1 MRIGGELTLEYISS
15 DTNIWIDFN
24 TISST
29 EIPFRLPCTYIMYH
43 EALENEVLSPA
54 GLVSD
59 LTRLGLVGVE
69 IDTEEFFYTYELAE
83 KYKRLSVYD
92 RVALAIA
99 KKRNIMLLTGDNAL
113 RKAAIQED
121 VSVMGTIGLLDRLY
135 EEGRIKRREYEK
147 CLRDFLKHPERR
159 LPKNE
164 LEDRLKNL
172 KGGPK

>member
-1 MRIGGELTLEYISS
+1 MEYISS
-15 DTNIWIDFN
+15 DTNIWIDFS
-24 TISST
+24 TISSI
-29 EIPFRLPCTYIMYH
+29 EIPFRLPCTYIMFH
-43 EALENEVLSPA
+43 EALENEVLSPV

-59 LTRLGLVGVE
+59 LTKLGLVGVE

-113 RKAAIQED
+113 RKAAMQEG

-135 EEGRIKRREYEK
+135 EEGRIRHREYEK
-147 CLRDFLKHPERR
+147 CLRGFLKHSERR

-164 LEDRLKNL
+164 LEDRLKKL
-172 KGGPK
+172 KGGNA